1 MAISSIHKDHFFIAV
16 ITMMSVFTICFGIN
30 EYRRERAF
38 RCDILNAKL
47 QLNNYNPVDSSIRV
61 TVIDTDGNVISDSEN
76 SDVSNMDNHLQRKE
90 VREAI
95 ANGSGYDIK
104 RVSGM
109 NGEKYFYSA
118 TYFPDRGLV
127 IRSSVPYSAPLTDSL
142 RKDFTFFYYTG
153 GILILIGAVMY
164 LRWRLRRSEEE
175 KLRIKHQLTENAAHE
190 LKTPAA
196 SIEGYLETLVT
207 NPEMPE
213 VMRIN
218 FIEKCYTQSKRM
230 SSLLSDMS
238 TLSRLDNSAASAVS
252 VPVDLCAMIRR
263 NSEETQAEFE
273 LKGMELKLEL
283 PESIFIVGDPSLLY
297 SLVRNVYD
305 NALAYAVGASR
316 FDVKALSKSSQILLS
331 FSDNGPG
338 VPEDQLSHI
347 FERFYRLDKGRSRRL
362 GGTGL
367 GLSIVKNIAIQYGGG
382 ASASITDGGG
392 LTIEIKLNQK
402 QQ

>member
-1 MAISSIHKDHFFIAV
+1 
-16 ITMMSVFTICFGIN
+16 
-30 EYRRERAF
+30 
-38 RCDILNAKL
+38 
-47 QLNNYNPVDSSIRV
+47 
-61 TVIDTDGNVISDSEN
+61 
-76 SDVSNMDNHLQRKE
+76 
-90 VREAI
+90 
-95 ANGSGYDIK
+95 
-104 RVSGM
+104 
-109 NGEKYFYSA
+109 
-118 TYFPDRGLV
+118 
-127 IRSSVPYSAPLTDSL
+127 
-142 RKDFTFFYYTG
+142 
-153 GILILIGAVMY
+153 
-164 LRWRLRRSEEE
+164 
-175 KLRIKHQLTENAAHE
+175 
-190 LKTPAA
+190 
-196 SIEGYLETLVT
+196 
-207 NPEMPE
+207 
-213 VMRIN
+213 
-218 FIEKCYTQSKRM
+218 
-230 SSLLSDMS
+230 
-238 TLSRLDNSAASAVS
+238 
-252 VPVDLCAMIRR
+252 
-263 NSEETQAEFE
+263 
-273 LKGMELKLEL
+273 MELKLEL